1 MPVDELEAWLRLLL
15 TPGVGRAQARRL
27 LAAAGAPQ
35 AVFELSHAALQAL
48 GLERCAAAL
57 AARPPELA
65 GQLQATLDWL
75 EGAGDRFVFTL
86 GDAAYAP
93 QLLDIDDPPLLL
105 YAMGALA
112 QRWAAGEHARQPMLA
127 VVGSR
132 NPTPQGQQHAQQ
144 FAHALAQAGV
154 CIVSGLALGIDGAA
168 HQGAMRAGGRTV
180 AVVGTGLDRV
190 YPRQHLALAR
200 QMLEQG
206 AIVSEFAL
214 GAPPLNHH
222 FPQRNRILAGLAQAT
237 LVVEANVQSG
247 SLITARLAAE
257 QGKEVMAIPGSIDSP
272 QSRGCHQLIVEG
284 ARLVG
289 SVADVL
295 QALDD
300 LGAMRWLPSG
310 QAADKVTDKLTEQ
323 APDQAPDQA
332 VPAVQRSDDG
342 PLLQALGFEPV
353 GLDALQARCG
363 WPTDRLQARLLEW
376 ELEGVLGRLPGGLF
390 QRLA

>member
-1 MPVDELEAWLRLLL
+1 VQEVEMPVDELEAWLRLLL
-15 TPGVGRAQARRL
+15 TPGVGRVQARRL
-27 LAAAGAPQ
+27 LAAAGSPQ
-35 AVFELSHAALQAL
+35 AVFELGHAALQGL

-57 AARPPELA
+57 AARPAELD
-65 GQLQATLDWL
+65 GQLHATLNWL

-86 GDAAYAP
+86 GDAGYAP

-112 QRWAAGEHARQPMLA
+112 QRWAAGEHGSQPMLA

-132 NPTPQGQQHAQQ
+132 NPTPQGQRHAQQ

-168 HQGAMRAGGRTV
+168 HQGAMQAGGSTV

-200 QMLEQG
+200 QMLDQG
-206 AIVSEFAL
+206 AIVSEFAI
-214 GAPPLNHH
+214 GAAPLNHH

-237 LVVEANVQSG
+237 LVVEANLQSG

-272 QSRGCHQLIVEG
+272 QSRGCHQLIVQG

-289 SVADVL
+289 SVAEVL

-300 LGAMRWLPSG
+300 LGVMRAATVAP
-310 QAADKVTDKLTEQ
+310 AADPPGQPPE
-323 APDQAPDQA
+323 PDLP
-332 VPAVQRSDDG
+332 PGRSDDG
-342 PLLQALGFEPV
+342 PLLRALGFEPV

-363 WPTDRLQARLLEW
+363 WPTERLQARLLEL
-376 ELEGVLGRLPGGLF
+376 ELAGALGRLPGGLF